1 MTIDFDT
8 KIDDDF
14 EFSQFIYH
22 LLFHKLHYNT
32 LLLEVFSPMSGQSS
46 DIWSNKYLKINWFMG
61 AESSSI
67 YCKQIKEYSIETT
80 L

>member
-46 DIWSNKYLKINWFMG
+46 DI
-61 AESSSI
+61 
-67 YCKQIKEYSIETT
+67 
-80 L
+80 